1 MSLSKMAD
9 TRVSKGHYSASLRLK
24 TEIYRKK
31 IFFAQFFDFSGILYV
46 GRKIG
51 HYAWF
56 SEFPTKNRKVG
67 RSVYLIFQEQIRK
80 NPHPLNAKS
89 KQG

>member
-31 IFFAQFFDFSGILYV
+31 IFLLNFSIFREFYTSGGKSDTMLDFLNFR
-46 GRKIG
+46 RKIG
-51 HYAWF
+51 
-56 SEFPTKNRKVG
+56 R
-67 RSVYLIFQEQIRK
+67 
-80 NPHPLNAKS
+80 
-89 KQG
+89 